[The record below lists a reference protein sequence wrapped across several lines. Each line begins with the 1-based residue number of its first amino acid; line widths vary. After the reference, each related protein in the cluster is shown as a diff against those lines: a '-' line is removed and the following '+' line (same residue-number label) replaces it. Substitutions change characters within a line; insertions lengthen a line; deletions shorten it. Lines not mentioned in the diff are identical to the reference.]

1 MMAVMT
7 EVRIIDVEQEGSG
20 VVLGVSD
27 EPVEGV
33 VKCIFHGDSSRLDS
47 IACSRWL
54 LLPWG

>member
-27 EPVEGV
+27 EPVENA
-33 VKCIFHGDSSRLDS
+33 FSMA
-47 IACSRWL
+47 IAAVL
-54 LLPWG
+54 TV